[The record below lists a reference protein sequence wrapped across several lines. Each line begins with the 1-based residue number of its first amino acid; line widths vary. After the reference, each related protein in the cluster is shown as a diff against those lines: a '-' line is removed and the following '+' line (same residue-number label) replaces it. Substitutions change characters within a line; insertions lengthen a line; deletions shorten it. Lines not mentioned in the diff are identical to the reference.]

1 MTRQQIRLSAKSK
14 RRLEERLKLLFP
26 RALVAVNKAWLRL
39 PPRSRLRRLWIRREV
54 RLGVEASN
62 RRDYEAAFAAFHP
75 GFEMNPPDGLVAL
88 GSFPASLRGREE
100 RVRVEGRWR
109 SDWGEFRYEPDEL
122 LDLGDRL
129 LLLGRMIGTGP
140 SSGAAFNTEWAQLLT
155 LSQGQVVREQIYFNR
170 GEALAAAGL
179 RE

>member
-1 MTRQQIRLSAKSK
+1 M
-14 RRLEERLKLLFP
+14 
-26 RALVAVNKAWLRL
+26 RL
-39 PPRSRLRRLWIRREV
+39 PPRSRIRRLLIRRAAQ
-54 RLGVEASN
+54 LTLEAVN
-62 RRDYEAAFAAFHP
+62 RRDYDAGFARFHP
-75 GFEMNPPDGLVAL
+75 DFEMNPPDGLVAL

-100 RVRVEGRWR
+100 RVRLERRWR

-129 LLLGRMIGTGP
+129 LVLGRMIGSGAG
-140 SSGAAFNTEWAQLLT
+140 SGAAFNTEWAGLVT

-170 GEALAAAGL
+170 GEALEAAGL